1 MRRACIIALAVCL
14 SLSCRPA
21 VAAGDETELASRVS
35 LTAQATTFSVTVPAV
50 LPVALAA
57 DGSVVCAT
65 DAKIVNHSGAP
76 VVVSS
81 IEINGLDGWDV
92 LDYDSFSAARGAKA
106 ISMRINGVGVAD
118 GVIATDGEGFPPIA
132 AENELTLEY
141 EAKVAPQAVAITT
154 ATGVAEVIFT
164 VCWDTAG

>member
-1 MRRACIIALAVCL
+1 MKRVCTLIVAIAACV
-14 SLSCRPA
+14 SLSSPA
-21 VAAGDETELASRVS
+21 AAGDVTGLASRVS
-35 LTAQATTFSVTVPAV
+35 LTSAEAAPFSVTVPAV

-57 DGSVVCAT
+57 DGTVVCAT

-92 LDYDSFSAARGAKA
+92 LDYDGFAAARGDKA
-106 ISMRINGVGVAD
+106 LSMRVNGVGVAS

-132 AENELTLEY
+132 AVSGALLLEY
-141 EAKVAPQAVAITT
+141 EAQVAPQTTAITT
-154 ATGVAEVIFT
+154 ATGVAEIVFT
-164 VCWDTAG
+164 LCWE